1 MINLAKRFIIIEADP
16 IVSPETHEIC
26 QRSNKKMDIT
36 AKYVV
41 FVDGHAEAL
50 GSEKWVVSGCQQ

>member
-26 QRSNKKMDIT
+26 QRSNKKMDIIP
-36 AKYVV
+36 
-41 FVDGHAEAL
+41 E
-50 GSEKWVVSGCQQ
+50 